1 MTKLGN
7 LPPINLREDLMELKR
22 ALKPKD
28 PGQFVIGLGKIGR
41 EFDRI
46 GCKRDGLVRV
56 PSFSGPSGFP
66 AHPMGENRKVSDPLI
81 QF

>member
-1 MTKLGN
+1 MTKLGD
-7 LPPINLREDLMELKR
+7 LPPINLSEDLMELKG

-28 PGQFVIGLGKIGR
+28 PGQFVVGLGKIGR
-41 EFDRI
+41 EFDSI

-56 PSFSGPSGFP
+56 PSLPGTSGFP
-66 AHPMGENRKVSDPLI
+66 IEPLGENRKVSDPLV